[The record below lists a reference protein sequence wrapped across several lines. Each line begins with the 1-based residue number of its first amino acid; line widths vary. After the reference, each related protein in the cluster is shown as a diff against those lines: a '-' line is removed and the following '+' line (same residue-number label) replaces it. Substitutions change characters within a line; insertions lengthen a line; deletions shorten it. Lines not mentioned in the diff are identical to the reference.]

1 MSSTP
6 ALLPVIEKAL
16 AGLLRHDPL
25 TMDKIVGMSGKVLA
39 VEFTGLEKSLYLLP
53 LNDGVSLLTEY
64 SGEADVRLQGS
75 PSAFLKLAIDRK
87 QGKSTLT
94 GDVSITGDLVLGQQL
109 QSIFSELDIDWEEIL
124 AGYTGDIVAHKLGNA
139 ARGFGRWM
147 RETRATLAQD
157 VSEFVRI
164 ETEMIAERSQ
174 VHDLVDAVDD
184 LRMDADRLEKL
195 FQRLENRNR

>member
-1 MSSTP
+1 
-6 ALLPVIEKAL
+6 LLPVIEKAL

-25 TMDKIVGMSGKVLA
+25 TMDKIAGMSGKVLA
-39 VEFTGLEKSLYLLP
+39 VEFTGMEKNFYILP
-53 LNDGVSLLTEY
+53 LNSGVSILTDY
-64 SGEADVRLQGS
+64 SGEADVQLQGS

-109 QSIFSELDIDWEEIL
+109 QSIFSELDIDWEEML

-139 ARGFGRWM
+139 VRGFGRWM

-184 LRMDADRLEKL
+184 LRMDADRLEKR